1 MRRRGFVMKSIQLV
15 SFGHHSLAEA
25 AQRPVGLADL
35 MVWLG
40 RCMLRSR
47 GRSSLA
53 ELDDRL
59 LSDIGVSRA
68 EARRESNKPFW
79 R

>member
-1 MRRRGFVMKSIQLV
+1 MKSVQFV
-15 SFGHHSLAEA
+15 SIGHRFVLEMGK
-25 AQRPVGLADL
+25 RPAGLAGL
-35 MVWLG
+35 LAWLG
-40 RCMLRSR
+40 RTMLRSR

-59 LSDIGVSRA
+59 LRDIGVSRA

>member
-1 MRRRGFVMKSIQLV
+1 MKSVQFV
-15 SFGHHSLAEA
+15 SIGHRFLAGA
-25 AQRPVGLADL
+25 VQRPAGLADL
-35 MVWLG
+35 VAWLG

-59 LSDIGVSRA
+59 LRDIGISRA
-68 EARRESNKPFW
+68 EARREGNKPFW

>member
-1 MRRRGFVMKSIQLV
+1 MKSVLFASIGNL
-15 SFGHHSLAEA
+15 FLAGA
-25 AQRPVGLADL
+25 AKRPAGFADL
-35 MVWLG
+35 VAWLG
-40 RCMLRSR
+40 RIRLRTR
-47 GRSSLA
+47 GRGSLV

-59 LSDIGVSRA
+59 LRDIGVSRA